1 MTIRTALIE
10 DVASFARAL
19 QQYIEVSETE
29 VECIGIYG
37 TAEEALRRLPKNP
50 PHVAV
55 VDINLPGMSGIE
67 LVARLREV
75 CPQILCLIL
84 TTYEDT
90 IPIFNALKAGACGY
104 LLKRAPA
111 EDIVAAIV
119 QAHHGGSPMSPQ
131 IARKVVGFFHR
142 QPITDGLESLTDR
155 ERAVLQLLA
164 EGSMYKEIASQLSI
178 SIDTVRTHIRK
189 VYEKLHV
196 HSRTEAVLKYLAM
209 PSARSSGEM

>member
-1 MTIRTALIE
+1 
-10 DVASFARAL
+10 
-19 QQYIEVSETE
+19 
-29 VECIGIYG
+29 
-37 TAEEALRRLPKNP
+37 
-50 PHVAV
+50 
-55 VDINLPGMSGIE
+55 
-67 LVARLREV
+67 
-75 CPQILCLIL
+75 
-84 TTYEDT
+84 
-90 IPIFNALKAGACGY
+90 
-104 LLKRAPA
+104 
-111 EDIVAAIV
+111 
-119 QAHHGGSPMSPQ
+119 MSPQ

>member
-1 MTIRTALIE
+1 MSTTLTPPKLIRTVLIE
-10 DVASFARAL
+10 DVAPFARAL
-19 QQYIEVSETE
+19 QQYIEVADG
-29 VECIGIYG
+29 VECVAVYP
-37 TAEEALRRLPKNP
+37 TAEEALRRIPKVQP
-50 PHVAV
+50 DVAV

-75 CPQILCLIL
+75 CPGVLCLIL
-84 TTYEDT
+84 TTYEDG

-111 EDIVAAIV
+111 DEIVSAIV
-119 QAHHGGSPMSPQ
+119 QAHGGGSPMSPQ

-142 QPITDGLESLTDR
+142 QPGPDGLEALTER

-164 EGSMYKEIASQLSI
+164 EGAMYKEIAAQLGI
-178 SIDTVRTHIRK
+178 SMDTVRTHIRK

-196 HSRTEAVLKYLAM
+196 HSRTEAVLKYL
-209 PSARSSGEM
+209 GK